1 MNISEPFIRRPIATS
16 LLMAGVV
23 LMGLLGYVLLPIS
36 ALPPVDFPTIQVTA
50 QYPGA
55 SPDVMTSSVTT
66 PLERQFGQISGLS
79 QMTSISSFGNA
90 SITLQFNLDR
100 DIDSAA
106 QDVQAAMNAAN
117 GVLPKN
123 MPNPPTYS
131 KVNPA
136 DTPILTLQITS
147 ETLPLEKVN
156 DLADTVL
163 AQKLS
168 EVSGVGLV
176 TIEGNQKPA
185 VRVQV
190 NPAAI
195 AGLGIGFEDIRN
207 ALSQNN
213 VNAPKGNF
221 DGPRQSYAI
230 GANDQIFSA
239 VEYSNVIIAYRNG
252 SPIRVSDLGGAV
264 DNVENVRTGS
274 WVGGKPAVLLDI
286 QRQ

>member
-1 MNISEPFIRRPIATS
+1 
-16 LLMAGVV
+16 MAGVIM
-23 LMGLLGYVLLPIS
+23 MGLLGYLLLPIS

-55 SPDVMTSSVTT
+55 SPDVMASSVTT
-66 PLERQFGQISGLS
+66 PLERQFGQISGLAL
-79 QMTSISSFGNA
+79 MTSVSSFGNS

-100 DIDSAA
+100 DIDAAA

-117 GVLPKN
+117 GVLPR

-136 DTPILTLQITS
+136 DTPILTLSITS
-147 ETLPLEKVN
+147 DTLPLEKVN

-185 VRVQV
+185 VRVRL

-195 AGLGIGFEDIRN
+195 ASLGLSFEDIRT
-207 ALSQNN
+207 AVAQNN

-230 GANDQIFSA
+230 GANDQILSA
-239 VEYSNVIIAYRNG
+239 IEYANLIIAYKNG
-252 SPIRVSDLGGAV
+252 LPVRLRDVGEVI
-264 DNVENVRTGS
+264 DNVENVR
-274 WVGGKPAVLLDI
+274 
-286 QRQ
+286 

>member
-1 MNISEPFIRRPIATS
+1 MNVSEPFIQRPVATS
-16 LLMAGVV
+16 LLMAGVF
-23 LMGLLGYVLLPIS
+23 LMGALSYYLLPIS
-36 ALPPVDFPTIQVTA
+36 ALTSVDFPTMQVTA

-55 SPDVMTSSVTT
+55 NPEVMASSVTT
-66 PLERQFGQISGLS
+66 PLERQFGQISGLGM
-79 QMTSISSFGNA
+79 MTSISSFGNS

-100 DIDSAA
+100 DIDAAA

-136 DTPILTLQITS
+136 DSPILTLEITS
-147 ETLPLEKVN
+147 DSLPLEKVN

-168 EVSGVGLV
+168 EVTGVGLV

-195 AGLGIGFEDIRN
+195 SALGIGFEDVRTILGQ
-207 ALSQNN
+207 AN
-213 VNAPKGNF
+213 VNAPKGSF
-221 DGPRQSYAI
+221 SGPQQALTI
-230 GANDQIFSA
+230 GSNDQIFSA
-239 VEYSNVIIAYRNG
+239 AAYKPIILAYKNG
-252 SPIRVSDLGGAV
+252 APIR
-264 DNVENVRTGS
+264 
-274 WVGGKPAVLLDI
+274 
-286 QRQ
+286 